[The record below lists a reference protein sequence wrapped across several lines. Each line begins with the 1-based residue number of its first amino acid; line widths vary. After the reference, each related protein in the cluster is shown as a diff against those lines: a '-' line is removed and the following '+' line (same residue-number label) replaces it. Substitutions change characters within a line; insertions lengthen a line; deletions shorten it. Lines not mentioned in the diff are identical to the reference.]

1 MIESI
6 KHYFGVYRYF
16 VSTSISEALSFRTS
30 FVLLILMDIF
40 FYFSVLFS
48 VDFLFDHTLK
58 IGPWSKYQL
67 LFFIA
72 FMLNIDTV
80 HMGVFSSN
88 FWMLGFKIRTGEL
101 DFDLLKPTH
110 SIFVAFFRYLKP
122 SSMVTAPVAW
132 GILIYYGN
140 KIDLLWYDW
149 LMIPP
154 LMLMGLALLCVL
166 EFILSTSMFW
176 LVEGMGVNFLRMQ
189 MQQMARWPDF
199 IYKYTY
205 QKIFTI
211 AVPLLLIGSGPVHFL
226 FDKSKWPYL
235 LGMVVALIVSSFILA
250 KLWDKALRQ
259 YDSASS

>member
-1 MIESI
+1 MISSL
-6 KHYFGVYRYF
+6 KHYLGVYRYF
-16 VSTSISEALSFRTS
+16 VTTSVSEALSFRTS
-30 FVLLILMDIF
+30 FMLLIMMDIF

-48 VDFLFDHTLK
+48 VDFLFDHMQT
-58 IGPWSKYQL
+58 IGPWTKYQL
-67 LFFIA
+67 LFFIS
-72 FMLNIDTV
+72 FMLNIDAI

-110 SIFVAFFRYLKP
+110 SIFICFFRYLKP
-122 SSMVTAPVAW
+122 SSLITAPVAW
-132 GILIYYGN
+132 AMLIYYGS
-140 KIDLLWYDW
+140 KIGLLWYDW
-149 LMIPP
+149 LLIPP
-154 LMLMGLALLCVL
+154 LILLGLSLLCVL

-211 AVPLLLIGSGPVHFL
+211 AVPVLLIGSGPVHFIL
-226 FDKSKWPYL
+226 DKSNWHYL
-235 LGMVVALIVSSFILA
+235 VGMFVALFISSLILI
-250 KLWDKALRQ
+250 KIWNKALCQ